1 MDLRD
6 KLKVFL
12 NNKIN
17 ELNKEIKK
25 LNRKNIFVQIVNG
38 TLLVISITS
47 ATVITVIAPL
57 GVAPLIIACVSSLSA
72 VSTAFS
78 MKFNLKNKK
87 EKLSNSIKQLNV
99 LKDRLDYVVSCNG
112 DITEEECN
120 NILKEFREN

>member
-1 MDLRD
+1 MDVRD

-25 LNRKNIFVQIVNG
+25 LNRKNMFVQIVHG

-47 ATVITVIAPL
+47 ASVVTIIASLAVPPL
-57 GVAPLIIACVSSLSA
+57 VIACVSSLSA
-72 VSTAFS
+72 VSTIFS
-78 MKFNLKNKK
+78 IKFDLKRKK
-87 EKLSNSIKQLNV
+87 EKLSKAIKQLNV

-112 DITEEECN
+112 NITEDECN
-120 NILKEFREN
+120 AILKEFRE